1 MTEQEQILY
10 LANIFHVARADGRV
24 EVIEDG
30 VAEAMAAGIGA
41 GYLETRK
48 ALDLSLEKDF
58 TVCLPGRFSERI
70 RNLEDMLAMAYADA
84 DLHSEEKAAVIAFA
98 KQVGVT
104 QEQLRTIQGEVK
116 KRVKKVR
123 G

>member
-30 VAEAMAAGIGA
+30 AAEAMAAGIGA
-41 GYLETRK
+41 GYLQTRK

-58 TVCLPGRFSERI
+58 KVYLPARLSERM
-70 RNLEDMLAMAYADA
+70 RNLEDMLEMAYVDA
-84 DLHSEEKAAVIAFA
+84 DLHAVEKGAVVDFA

-104 QEQLRTIQGEVK
+104 QEQLRTIQREVQG
-116 KRVKKVR
+116 RVKER

>member
-30 VAEAMAAGIGA
+30 AAEAMAAGIGA
-41 GYLETRK
+41 GDLQTRK

-58 TVCLPGRFSERI
+58 KVYLPARLSERM
-70 RNLEDMLAMAYADA
+70 RNLEDMLEMAYVDA
-84 DLHSEEKAAVIAFA
+84 DLHAVEKGAVVDFA

-104 QEQLRTIQGEVK
+104 QEQLRTIQREVQG
-116 KRVKKVR
+116 RVKER